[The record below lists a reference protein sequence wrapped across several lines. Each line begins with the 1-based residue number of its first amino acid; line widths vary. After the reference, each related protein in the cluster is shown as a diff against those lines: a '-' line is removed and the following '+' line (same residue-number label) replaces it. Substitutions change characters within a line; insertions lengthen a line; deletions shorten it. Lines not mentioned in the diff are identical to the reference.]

1 MCHFDFIEFY
11 EPLKNESSFFTV
23 EIDEELEGANMV
35 ASSCNSQETV
45 VDSGVDSEAT
55 TPSSPEDEASEETEK
70 SSSKEEAMS
79 NDEMVLETAET
90 LLALSGKKP
99 TGTASASSQKDT
111 TAVVLPQQPQDD
123 AKGSSTTLFTTFF
136 YVLCSDANFAGHA
149 VLCFPIW
156 FYLNKIFHIPFSL
169 PEFSLQPLK
178 KKDFCTPWQMYYN
191 QVWWLQQSSPK
202 K

>member
-1 MCHFDFIEFY
+1 MSILRDMCHFDFIEFY

-70 SSSKEEAMS
+70 SSSKEEPALS

-99 TGTASASSQKDT
+99 TGTGAASSQKD

-123 AKGSSTTLFTTFF
+123 AKGSTPLLRLFSMF
-136 YVLCSDANFAGHA
+136 YVPMRTSRA
-149 VLCFPIW
+149 
-156 FYLNKIFHIPFSL
+156 
-169 PEFSLQPLK
+169 
-178 KKDFCTPWQMYYN
+178 M
-191 QVWWLQQSSPK
+191 
-202 K
+202 